1 MIFKQN
7 FPLSHRCNAYSRLFL
22 VQKCLL
28 LSFFVLQLLW
38 PSWFKMVFFFFIYF
52 ASFHFLSLCS
62 KRKKKK
68 QFSCVDT
75 TEKMIQ
81 KREIMTFK
89 NNPLIAQANVE
100 WKQAFYSLRRCSC
113 FLAFLT
119 CLLFVNNK
127 SLYIALI

>member
-1 MIFKQN
+1 MHTADCFSCRSVCYCH
-7 FPLSHRCNAYSRLFL
+7 FLFCSYYGL
-22 VQKCLL
+22 AGLK
-28 LSFFVLQLLW
+28 W
-38 PSWFKMVFFFFIYF
+38 FFFLYILQAFI
-52 ASFHFLSLCS
+52 SFPYALNG
-62 KRKKKK
+62 KKK
-68 QFSCVDT
+68 QFFCVDT